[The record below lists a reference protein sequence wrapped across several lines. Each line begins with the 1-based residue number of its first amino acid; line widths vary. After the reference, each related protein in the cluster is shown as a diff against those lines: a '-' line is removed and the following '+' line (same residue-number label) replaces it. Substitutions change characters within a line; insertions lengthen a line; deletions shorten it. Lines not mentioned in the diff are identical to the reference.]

1 MPIEVHDGV
10 TAEVGRI
17 QVRRVLPRRRLRT
30 VGAWCFA
37 DHMGP
42 AEVTEEAGL
51 DVGPHPHTG
60 LQTVTWLMD
69 GAVLHR
75 DSLGSEQLIR
85 PGQVNL
91 MTAGRGVVHSE
102 EHTGDYRGTLQGV
115 QLWVAQPEADRH
127 GDPAFDH
134 HAELPLVTWDSA
146 EATLIA
152 GHYLGTRSPAGFATD
167 LLGMQ
172 VLVQPGVTR
181 FPLRADF
188 EHAVIALD
196 APLLVGAP
204 GRDRSVAE
212 PRTATRP
219 GQIAA
224 LGTGHAELEVEAR
237 GRVRLMLLGGLPF
250 PEPVFMWWNFV
261 ARTADEVSCFY
272 ADWRDR
278 GERFGVVPS
287 PLDRIPAPVPPWEPI
302 RSTQPR

>member
-1 MPIEVHDGV
+1 MTISVHDGG

-42 AEVTEEAGL
+42 AEVTERAGL

-60 LQTVTWLMD
+60 LQTVTWLME

-91 MTAGRGVVHSE
+91 MTAGRGVVHAE
-102 EHTGDYRGTLQGV
+102 ENSGTYRGTLQGM
-115 QLWVAQPEADRH
+115 QLWVAQPDQHRH
-127 GDPAFDH
+127 GEPDFSH
-134 HAELPLVTWDSA
+134 HADLPVVEWGLAS
-146 EATLIA
+146 ATLIA
-152 GHYLGTRSPAGFATD
+152 GDFLGASSPAEFGTD
-167 LLGMQ
+167 LVGLQ
-172 VLVQPGVTR
+172 AQLRPGVTPV
-181 FPLRADF
+181 PLRPDF
-188 EHAVIALD
+188 EHALIALD
-196 APLLVGAP
+196 GPLLVGGEPA
-204 GRDRSVAE
+204 A
-212 PRTATRP
+212 PRTTTSP

-224 LGTGHAELEVEAR
+224 LGTGRSEIDVEAR
-237 GRVRLMLLGGLPF
+237 QPTRMMLLGGVPF

-261 ARTADEVSCFY
+261 ARNADEVSTFY

-278 GERFGVVPS
+278 GQRFGEVDS
-287 PLDRIPAPVPPWEPI
+287 SLGRIPAPSPPWEPI
-302 RSTQPR
+302 RTTHP